1 MTPDQRIL
9 YERCYRAAL
18 AYRRAPTPE
27 KRGAWEKARLAYAGD
42 PAERASVTAERAPDF
57 EAAVQV
63 VMVLEELDADAAR
76 QAVEAPRGQPFRGQV
91 GRHGRNL
98 RDVAYV

>member
-76 QAVEAPRGQPFRGQV
+76 QAVLAVWQPGLSPQDAALQV
-91 GRHGRNL
+91 HKRT
-98 RDVAYV
+98 VPA